1 MTYSIVHQFEH
12 FYIFNNNSLRYTHNC
27 EKRLL
32 TSSCRSVSLS
42 IRMEQLGYQ
51 WTDFNEIQYLI
62 IFLKSVE
69 GILVGFL
76 AVEDGT
82 DKLF

>member
-1 MTYSIVHQFEH
+1 
-12 FYIFNNNSLRYTHNC
+12 
-27 EKRLL
+27 
-32 TSSCRSVSLS
+32 
-42 IRMEQLGYQ
+42 MEQLGYQ